1 MACLRPQSWS
11 WWLQGKEEASWLFQI
26 HQLENTVRQAI
37 SIDNGLSWSII
48 LTQVSKSEKEKWFL
62 FCCHFDPCP
71 CQSKSLGEKRNRIF
85 RQTKPM
91 VNSRS
96 NLRNQSTQVCTKR
109 SDTEPEPSLQL
120 HPKKSATP
128 RSLSR
133 KINHG
138 ALRPLQLA
146 QAVCSRQG
154 WLQSA
159 PWSQEESGQLGNC
172 MWRQSIWLLLWL
184 LRISGP
190 PCSFEG
196 LSSLYAVSFL
206 F

>member
-11 WWLQGKEEASWLFQI
+11 WWLQDKPEASWFFQI

-37 SIDNGLSWSII
+37 STDNGLSWSII
-48 LTQVSKSEKEKWFL
+48 LTQVSKAEKEKWFL

-109 SDTEPEPSLQL
+109 SDQNQNHPFNWTQRNQPPQGLWRGKFTTVLLGCSSSPRPCAPGWVGASQL
-120 HPKKSATP
+120 P
-128 RSLSR
+128 
-133 KINHG
+133 G
-138 ALRPLQLA
+138 ARREVANLEI
-146 QAVCSRQG
+146 VCEG
-154 WLQSA
+154 KVF
-159 PWSQEESGQLGNC
+159 
-172 MWRQSIWLLLWL
+172 WLLLWL

-190 PCSFEG
+190 PYSFEG